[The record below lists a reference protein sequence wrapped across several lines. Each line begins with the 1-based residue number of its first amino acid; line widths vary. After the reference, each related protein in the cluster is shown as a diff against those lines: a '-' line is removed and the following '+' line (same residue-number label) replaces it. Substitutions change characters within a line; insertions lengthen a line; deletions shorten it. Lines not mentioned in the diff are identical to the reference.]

1 MVLPVV
7 PGTDDILAV
16 EAAFAQR
23 ATRVIAD
30 ARDGSELSVGV
41 REGDAGS
48 ADGDLAKRGCG
59 EVFDGTEVVPLSIG
73 HGRPRLKLTVNGR
86 RLTGRC

>member
-16 EAAFAQR
+16 EAALAER
-23 ATRVIAD
+23 TAGVVAD
-30 ARDGSELSVGV
+30 ARDGTELPVGV
-41 REGDAGS
+41 GQRDAGS
-48 ADGDLAKRGCG
+48 ADGDLAKRGG
-59 EVFDGTEVVPLSIG
+59 SEVFDGTEVVPLSI